1 MSEFDA
7 FETSAPEEDPAAG
20 FIANQDKELA
30 QLEDD
35 NFGFENTTQP
45 EQPPQGSNILKTGVC
60 VDPPPLHVLI
70 YSLLSF
76 IFQNIY
82 FLYYYLILFCFYYGI
97 AHFKLL
103 LLVKALVPVVVVEIK
118 FTNIF
123 HCQSRD
129 KSPIRTVK

>member
-30 QLEDD
+30 ELEDD

-60 VDPPPLHVLI
+60 VDPPPLLSQ
-70 YSLLSF
+70 SLGFINCFVYLF
-76 IFQNIY
+76 IF
-82 FLYYYLILFCFYYGI
+82 IL
-97 AHFKLL
+97 
-103 LLVKALVPVVVVEIK
+103 
-118 FTNIF
+118 
-123 HCQSRD
+123 
-129 KSPIRTVK
+129 

>member
-1 MSEFDA
+1 MSDFDA

-30 QLEDD
+30 ELEDD

-70 YSLLSF
+70 FVVVFYISENLFFVLLFDTLLSMYT
-76 IFQNIY
+76 II
-82 FLYYYLILFCFYYGI
+82 
-97 AHFKLL
+97 
-103 LLVKALVPVVVVEIK
+103 
-118 FTNIF
+118 
-123 HCQSRD
+123 
-129 KSPIRTVK
+129 

>member
-1 MSEFDA
+1 MSDFDA

-30 QLEDD
+30 ELEDD

-70 YSLLSF
+70 F
-76 IFQNIY
+76 
-82 FLYYYLILFCFYYGI
+82 
-97 AHFKLL
+97 
-103 LLVKALVPVVVVEIK
+103 VVVFYISENLIYC
-118 FTNIF
+118 I
-123 HCQSRD
+123 
-129 KSPIRTVK
+129 II